1 MAESRMST
9 TMELGEPIAMNLL
22 HDDHVAT
29 SIVKGRAMAAVHGFH
44 DTGKPCTTRTKGWAY
59 DSYSFRT
66 IDVFGD
72 STSAE

>member
-1 MAESRMST
+1 MST
-9 TMELGEPIAMNLL
+9 TTELNEPIAMNLL

-29 SIVKGRAMAAVHGFH
+29 LISKGCVMAAVYGSH
-44 DTGKPCTTRTKGWAY
+44 DSGKPCTTRTKGWVY